1 MAQSR
6 YPMFTFH
13 VCTSANP
20 AYDWGVGPLHLDPS
34 QASSASVVKVLCK
47 DLVAQRIAAHSYGSR
62 CWTFQCRL
70 QSQDIPPKND
80 QEDNTSKGGNVGT
93 PAAFAKTPRSLR
105 ICLKKMSRTFGSVRI
120 FLNSSSPAPWLQP
133 QPPKPFQRIHI
144 ICIQKQSENV
154 LHTKYW
160 CDYLFLWTSKA
171 CHLSIPGILYN
182 HHGRGNQAHVPPFW
196 KIERKKRVRL
206 EEGLLSHGWYVHIV
220 FPGAINHHQSMSP
233 YNLGLRSRDVSLL
246 VEKFHFSQGLLAR
259 LDPEAPQYQLLVWGY
274 P

>member
-1 MAQSR
+1 MVWWHKADIRCSHFMSVQVQKIELVTQRGWLVS
-6 YPMFTFH
+6 
-13 VCTSANP
+13 P

-47 DLVAQRIAAHSYGSR
+47 DLVAQRIAAHSYRSR

-70 QSQDIPPKND
+70 QFQDIPPKND

-93 PAAFAKTPRSLR
+93 PAAFAKTARSLR

-160 CDYLFLWTSKA
+160 CDYLFYGLPKLATLAFLESCTTIMFEEIRPM
-171 CHLSIPGILYN
+171 CH
-182 HHGRGNQAHVPPFW
+182 
-196 KIERKKRVRL
+196 
-206 EEGLLSHGWYVHIV
+206 
-220 FPGAINHHQSMSP
+220 
-233 YNLGLRSRDVSLL
+233 RS
-246 VEKFHFSQGLLAR
+246 EK
-259 LDPEAPQYQLLVWGY
+259 
-274 P
+274 